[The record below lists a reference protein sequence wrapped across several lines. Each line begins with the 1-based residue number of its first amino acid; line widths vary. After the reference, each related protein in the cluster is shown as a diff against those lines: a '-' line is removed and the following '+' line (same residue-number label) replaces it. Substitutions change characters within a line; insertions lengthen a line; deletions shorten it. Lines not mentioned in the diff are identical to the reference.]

1 MRGKKPVFFNL
12 AVTTAAPVFMY
23 MYIMHV
29 LPTLLLSLPADH
41 PRYETLKDYLGHV
54 RDYVRLFLQG
64 GVPQVEAQ
72 VMDHLRVMVE
82 NPTAWEDV
90 IHAIEDLL

>member
-41 PRYETLKDYLGHV
+41 PHYETLKDYLGHV

-64 GVPQVEAQ
+64 GFPK
-72 VMDHLRVMVE
+72 LRLKSWIIYESWWRTLQLGKM
-82 NPTAWEDV
+82 
-90 IHAIEDLL
+90 